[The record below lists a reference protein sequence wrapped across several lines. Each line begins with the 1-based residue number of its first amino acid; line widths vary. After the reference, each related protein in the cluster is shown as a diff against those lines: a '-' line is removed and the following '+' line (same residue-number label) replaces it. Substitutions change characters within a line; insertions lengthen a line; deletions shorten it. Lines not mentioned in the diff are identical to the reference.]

1 MKFSQA
7 MSMLEQGKK
16 IRRAS
21 WHTETFLYIESGKML
36 TTHGNRCRAFEPD
49 ELMADDWELY
59 EEPKKK
65 RIVKMWPAIIKA
77 GDNDCYISSYLYCSI
92 ESAKS
97 ANRHTVRLLT
107 EYPAIEIE
115 TDGIE

>member
-7 MSMLEQGKK
+7 TALLEQGKK
-16 IRRAS
+16 IRRDL
-21 WHTETFLYIESGKML
+21 WVKNVFIYIKNGELLSSNGMYTIL
-36 TTHGNRCRAFEPD
+36 NPD
-49 ELMADDWELY
+49 EIVADDWELY

-77 GDNDCYISSYLYCSI
+77 GDNECYISSYLYCSI

-97 ANRHTVRLLT
+97 ANRNTVRLLT
-107 EYPAIEIE
+107 EYPAVEIE
-115 TDGIE
+115 VDE